1 MSERTREAL
10 PRDDELNRDDEI
22 RTDENRD
29 HDGDSP
35 KMTTADLAYGRDE
48 TKSERV
54 PQADT
59 ATDSEISLIQEE
71 DAGGFRD
78 RWTSIQTKFIDAPRE
93 TVGDADTLV
102 AEVIQSLAKRFAEE
116 RGNLEQQWQSG
127 TEVSTEDLRL
137 AMQRYRSF
145 FERLLAA

>member
-1 MSERTREAL
+1 MNERARETL
-10 PRDDELNRDDEI
+10 PRDDQLNRDDV
-22 RTDENRD
+22 RTEEVRD

-35 KMTTADLAYGRDE
+35 RMSTADLAYGRSE
-48 TKSERV
+48 TSPGRI
-54 PQADT
+54 PQTVNSDDGQVT
-59 ATDSEISLIQEE
+59 LIQEE
-71 DAGGFRD
+71 DAGGFRE

-93 TVGDADTLV
+93 TVGDADELV

-137 AMQRYRSF
+137 AMQHYRSF